1 MIRPIWDYL
10 PRPTDDAI
18 APSFL
23 TRSTQMQLRRIVH
36 AHREGW
42 LLEDRIARVG
52 AMIAEDAHGD
62 EASPTEL
69 LVTLKR
75 AWAGIDAVH
84 ALAPHDARDLL
95 RLVVTA
101 SIHAYFAD
109 PSGSAGAVDF
119 GGGPVERQPPAR
131 AEAPRRA

>member
-10 PRPTDDAI
+10 PRPTDDAV
-18 APSFL
+18 ALSFL

-52 AMIAEDAHGD
+52 AMVAEDAHRD
-62 EASPTEL
+62 EAPPTEL
-69 LVTLKR
+69 LITVKR

-101 SIHAYFAD
+101 CIHAYYAD
-109 PSGSAGAVDF
+109 PSGSASAVDVGGAVE
-119 GGGPVERQPPAR
+119 GQPPAR